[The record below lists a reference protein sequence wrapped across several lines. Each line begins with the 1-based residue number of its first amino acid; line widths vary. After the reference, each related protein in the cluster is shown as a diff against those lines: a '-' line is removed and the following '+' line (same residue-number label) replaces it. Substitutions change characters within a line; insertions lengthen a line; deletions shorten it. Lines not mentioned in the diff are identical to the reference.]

1 MKKMKLV
8 VVFKHCLAMAVLLLL
23 LMFPLVSPL
32 NDEGTALSLCTFS
45 CLLASPG
52 FSLCLLSVFEILQH
66 LYFPFLYAGSLKM
79 VILAVKWIKDSISIC
94 VCDCKRGGI

>member
-1 MKKMKLV
+1 MKLV

-23 LMFPLVSPL
+23 LMSPLVSPL

-45 CLLASPG
+45 CLLASSG
-52 FSLCLLSVFEILQH
+52 FSLCFLSVFEFLQH

-79 VILAVKWIKDSISIC
+79 VILAVKWIKDSIYFC